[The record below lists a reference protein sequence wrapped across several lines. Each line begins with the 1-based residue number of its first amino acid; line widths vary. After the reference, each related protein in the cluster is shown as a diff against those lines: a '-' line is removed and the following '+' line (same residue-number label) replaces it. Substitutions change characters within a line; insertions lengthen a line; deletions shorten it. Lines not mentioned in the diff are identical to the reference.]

1 MHSRHFNTGQRLGD
15 WLLFLF
21 FTGIFAAIIS
31 HA

>member
-1 MHSRHFNTGQRLGD
+1 MHSRHFNTGRALDD

>member
-1 MHSRHFNTGQRLGD
+1 MQTRLNTGQRLGD

>member
-1 MHSRHFNTGQRLGD
+1 MTTRNLNTGQRLGD
-15 WLLFLF
+15 WALFFF

>member
-1 MHSRHFNTGQRLGD
+1 MQTRLSTGQRLGD